1 MSLAIRLERAG
12 NVALYQQIVEQVKD
26 RISSHR
32 LPPGARLPTSRELAQ
47 ELGVT
52 RVTIQNAYN
61 ELQTGGW
68 IEATTGRGTFVSQT
82 IQPRAAMRLS
92 RQQLTPDAVISDILQ
107 INEVV
112 GVRSMAS
119 ASPDP
124 TLFPVDEFWNT
135 LNDLRHQA
143 TLLVSYG
150 SSQGDPCL
158 RIELANQLEERG
170 IGVLPDDIL
179 VTSGVTQSLSLV
191 AQTLCRPGD
200 SVLVEQPT
208 YLGVLH
214 VLKAHGLHVIGV
226 PLDAEGPK
234 LDVLE
239 RLVGQHRPRFF
250 YTIPSFQNPTG
261 LCMSLARRQALLAL
275 AERQNFLL
283 VEDDIYAPLAYD
295 QPAPHA
301 LKALDNTGMVI
312 HISSFSKT
320 FMPGLRLGYMVAPP
334 PLHQNLLT
342 MRRATDLCS
351 PPILQ
356 RTMAGFLAARGLQ
369 KHLRHVLPIYR
380 ERRNAMLAAL
390 QHRMPPSVTWTKPGG
405 GYCCWL
411 TLPRHHALSN
421 LHQLTLE
428 RGWAF
433 APGDVFLVE
442 PSTNYHLRICFGN
455 QGVETIRTGVEI
467 LGNLIRE
474 CLQRPD
480 LRNVEPSD
488 WTPLV

>member
-1 MSLAIRLERAG
+1 MSLAIQLERTG
-12 NVALYQQIVEQVKD
+12 HVALYQQIVEQVKD

-32 LPPGARLPTSRELAQ
+32 LPPGARLPTIRQFAQ

-82 IQPRAAMRLS
+82 MQPNAAMRLS
-92 RQQLTPDAVISDILQ
+92 SQQLTPDAVIGDILQ
-107 INEVV
+107 INEIV

-124 TLFPVDEFWNT
+124 ALFPVDEFWNT
-135 LNDLRHQA
+135 LNELRHQA
-143 TLLVSYG
+143 SALVSYS
-150 SSQGDPCL
+150 SSQGDPFL
-158 RIELANQLEERG
+158 RIEVANQLEERG
-170 IGVLPDDIL
+170 IRVLPDDIL
-179 VTSGVTQSLSLV
+179 ITSGVTQSLSLIT
-191 AQTLCRPGD
+191 QTLCRPGD

-208 YLGVLH
+208 YLGALH
-214 VLKAHGLHVIGV
+214 VLKAHGVQVIGA
-226 PLDAEGPK
+226 PLDAEGPE

-239 RLVGQHRPRFF
+239 RLAIQHRPRFF

-275 AERQNFLL
+275 AERHNFLL

-295 QPAPHA
+295 QPAPPA
-301 LKALDNTGMVI
+301 LKALDRTGMVI
-312 HISSFSKT
+312 HTSSFSKT
-320 FMPGLRLGYMVAPP
+320 FMPGLRLGYVVAPP

-351 PPILQ
+351 PPLSQ
-356 RTMAGFLAARGLQ
+356 RMMANFLATRGLQ
-369 KHLRHVLPIYR
+369 KHLRRVLPIYR
-380 ERRNAMLAAL
+380 ERRDALLAAL
-390 QHRMPPSVTWTKPGG
+390 QHRMPHTVTWTKPVGG
-405 GYCCWL
+405 FCCWL

-421 LHQLTLE
+421 LHQLTLQQ
-428 RGWAF
+428 GWAF
-433 APGDVFLVE
+433 APGDVFLVQ
-442 PSTNYHLRICFGN
+442 PSTNYHLRVCFGN
-455 QGVETIRTGVEI
+455 QGVETIRSGIEV

-474 CLQRPD
+474 CLQRAD
-480 LRNVEPSD
+480 LRNPQPSD